1 MNRDLGSSFSFVFS
15 QLETIKEYKD
25 AVKCVPDSFD
35 YEYVGFDE
43 NRSKYRN
50 DPHTVKKL
58 RQKHV
63 KKDSSSAS
71 KSLAKGRKVVEVISR
86 DELPKFYSCWTR
98 FSSTGR
104 RSNSWTGQI
113 LAQVK
118 QVIKNGQGFP
128 DFDRKIS
135 DLFKHAITDSKRIR
149 IDTNISSGSVS
160 VSSAAVELA
169 LLKLSKYS
177 SCMAR
182 ILVVGAGKMGK
193 IVIRHLVAKGCKKM
207 VVVNRTEDRI
217 VSISEELTD
226 ADIIYKNF

>member
-1 MNRDLGSSFSFVFS
+1 MRLGL
-15 QLETIKEYKD
+15 QKTIKEYKD

-43 NRSKYRN
+43 NKSKYRN

-63 KKDSSSAS
+63 KKDNSSAS
-71 KSLAKGRKVVEVISR
+71 KSLAKGRKIVEVISR
-86 DELPKFYSCWTR
+86 DELPK
-98 FSSTGR
+98 
-104 RSNSWTGQI
+104 
-113 LAQVK
+113 VK
-118 QVIKNGQGFP
+118 QVIKNGQGVP
-128 DFDRKIS
+128 DFGRKIS

-160 VSSAAVELA
+160 VSSATVELA
-169 LLKLSKYS
+169 LLKISEYS
-177 SCMAR
+177 SCTAR
-182 ILVVGAGKMGK
+182 ILVVGTGKIGK

-217 VSISEELTD
+217 VSISEELID
-226 ADIIYKNF
+226 ADIIYKTF